1 MQNFDTWLMWWS
13 SYTTPVDMTND
24 ENEAQELCKPI
35 GDMMAHRIY
44 GRKIMAWQLRGT
56 YFENCSC
63 DMVCPCTTSGLT
75 MPADQDRCQVVLAF
89 HVEHGEVDGVDVSDK
104 TVVILADTPPVMA
117 EGNWRVGLVMDAAA
131 SPEQSEKLRVVFG
144 GQAGGPMAMLSP
156 LITELLGMETAPI
169 AYVDDGRIH
178 SVKVGEMMDIE
189 IEDFVAPGNASG
201 EVERLTGIFH
211 PANSTLTIAKA
222 NRSRVDAFGLSFANE
237 GKNGH
242 WAPFSWAS

>member
-1 MQNFDTWLMWWS
+1 
-13 SYTTPVDMTND
+13 
-24 ENEAQELCKPI
+24 
-35 GDMMAHRIY
+35 
-44 GRKIMAWQLRGT
+44 MAWQLSGT

-75 MPADQDRCQVVLAF
+75 MRADAERCQVVLSF
-89 HVEHGEVDGVDVSDK
+89 HVEEGQIEGIDVGGK
-104 TVVILADTPPVMA
+104 TVVIVADTPPVMSD
-117 EGNWRVGLVMDAAA
+117 GNWRVGVVMDAAA
-131 SPEQSEKLRVVFG
+131 SPEQAEKLGAVFG

-156 LITELLGMETAPI
+156 LITEMLGMESAPI
-169 AYVDDGRIH
+169 DYVNDGRVH
-178 SVKVGEMMDIE
+178 SVRVGELIDIE
-189 IEDFVAPGNASG
+189 IEDFVPPQTPGG

-222 NRSRVDAFGLSFANE
+222 NRSRVEAFGLSFANV